1 LIVVFYEVCCK
12 EEIKEKTVIEVV
24 ALTLF
29 SGISLC
35 LVYLYNS
42 FVEKKTVSINLEE
55 RNKTKHK
62 MLMRLA
68 QIIKDG
74 IEPDP

>member
-1 LIVVFYEVCCK
+1 LIAVFYEVCCK
-12 EEIKEKTVIEVV
+12 EKIKEQTVIEVIG
-24 ALTLF
+24 LTVF

-35 LVYLYNS
+35 LVFLYHS
-42 FVEKKTVSINLEE
+42 FVEKKIVSINLEE

-74 IEPDP
+74 I